1 MIEVRQ
7 GGRRRIDR
15 VLADGYTDGIQRREL
30 VDVRQLRDEAAQEE
44 SELSYL
50 RRLLH
55 GRIDIVRAEQQRR
68 SAGSTMTVVDQL
80 AGILAEG
87 AVDQTKLAG
96 RPANPEPQ
104 RIGSH
109 RRQVEA
115 LLADVDLTDVSSMS
129 DEQLDRALHRYLDAE
144 SEVSTRR
151 REVQNVVDEL
161 NAEICRRYSQGSA
174 SVDAL
179 LETDA
184 SPNDAAE

>member
-15 VLADGYTDGIQRREL
+15 VLAAGYTDGIEQRSL

-68 SAGSTMTVVDQL
+68 SVGSTTHVVDQL

-104 RIGSH
+104 RVGSH

-129 DEQLDRALHRYLDAE
+129 DEQLGRALRHYLNAE
-144 SEVSTRR
+144 SDVSTRR
-151 REVQNVVDEL
+151 REVQDVVDTL
-161 NAEICRRYSQGSA
+161 NAEIGRRYSQGSA

-179 LETDA
+179 LETD
-184 SPNDAAE
+184 SPKDPAE